1 MASHAVGLA
10 DMSRPAPA
18 DNSGPW
24 MCVFALDIYDWKDLG
39 RTSVLPARGCAG
51 FYMTP
56 AQTIPATQESRRD
69 ARISV

>member
-1 MASHAVGLA
+1 
-10 DMSRPAPA
+10 
-18 DNSGPW
+18 

-56 AQTIPATQESRRD
+56 AQTIPATRESRRD
-69 ARISV
+69 ARIAAAYRFPL